1 MTITTPRRARARA
14 YAGAWLGAWLGVGL
28 AACILPGT
36 GLAFDPISLPEA
48 ARRTFDDTAATA
60 SIRIPVARLGEAGM
74 LKEVEGSLRRRAWA
88 IPSPT
93 LPTLRVLQG
102 LRQDM
107 EDAGYQVVLD
117 CASEACGG
125 FDFRF
130 ALPVLPA
137 PEMNVDIFD
146 YRVLVGRRGDA
157 GREEHVY
164 VLVSKGRA
172 NRFVQIYEVAR
183 RDAAPPSTQA
193 PPSTESS
200 PSTQAPVSAPATPS
214 PADPVD
220 TDLISR
226 LKARGHVVLRDLDF
240 ASGAGA
246 LSEKDYPSLAAL
258 AAYLSEK
265 PERRVVLVGHT
276 DAVGSLAS
284 NTALSQTRADSVRDQ
299 LVSVF
304 GVTGSQITA
313 RGVGYLSPI
322 ATNLTPEGRD
332 MNRRVEVVLL
342 VD

>member
-1 MTITTPRRARARA
+1 MRA
-14 YAGAWLGAWLGVGL
+14 YAGAWLGVGL
-28 AACILPGT
+28 AACVLPGT
-36 GLAFDPISLPEA
+36 GLAFDPVSLPEA

-146 YRVLVGRRGDA
+146 YRVLVGRKGDA

-183 RDAAPPSTQA
+183 RDAAPPSTLA
-193 PPSTESS
+193 PPSAEPTL
-200 PSTQAPVSAPATPS
+200 AAPATPS
-214 PADPVD
+214 PADPGD

-226 LKARGHVVLRDLDF
+226 LKTRGHVVLRDLDF

>member
-14 YAGAWLGAWLGVGL
+14 WAGAWLGVGL
-28 AACILPGT
+28 AACVLPGA
-36 GLAFDPISLPEA
+36 GLAFDPVSLPET

-60 SIRIPVARLGEAGM
+60 SVRIPVARLGEAGM

-183 RDAAPPSTQA
+183 RDAAPPSTLA
-193 PPSTESS
+193 P
-200 PSTQAPVSAPATPS
+200 PSTQAPVSALAAPS
-214 PADPVD
+214 PADPGD

>member
-14 YAGAWLGAWLGVGL
+14 YAGAWLGVGLGVGL
-28 AACILPGT
+28 VACILPGA
-36 GLAFDPISLPEA
+36 GLAFDPVSLPEA

-107 EDAGYQVVLD
+107 GDAGYQVVLD

-157 GREEHVY
+157 GSEEHVY

>member
-14 YAGAWLGAWLGVGL
+14 FAGAWLGFGL
-28 AACILPGT
+28 AACVLPGA
-36 GLAFDPISLPEA
+36 GLAFDPVSLPEA

-183 RDAAPPSTQA
+183 RDAAPPSTEA
-193 PPSTESS
+193 R
-200 PSTQAPVSAPATPS
+200 PSTQAPVSAPAAPS
-214 PADPVD
+214 PADPGD

-226 LKARGHVVLRDLDF
+226 LKAHGHVVLRDLDF